1 VPVRSGGSFTESS
14 FPRFMRVLT
23 ASAVMPRI
31 SEASATVTRRRPCLR
46 SDADLSSP
54 TRGIL
59 AH

>member
-1 VPVRSGGSFTESS
+1 VRSGGSFTESS

-31 SEASATVTRRRPCLR
+31 SEASATVTRRLSCLR
-46 SDADLSSP
+46 SNVDLSSP

-59 AH
+59 DH